1 MKCLKRNQTSIYYAL
16 LQDCYEE
23 TDEYGNVIGQFD
35 SEYSDPVKVKVNVSP
50 ARGTIDIEQF
60 GINANYNRTIV
71 TDDLNCPIDEN
82 SILWIGRDTDKPY
95 NYVVVGVAKSINSI
109 TYAIREVIVNNA

>member
-1 MKCLKRNQTSIYYAL
+1 MRCLKRNQTTIYYAL
-16 LQDCYEE
+16 LQDRVEE

-35 SEYSDPVKVKVNVSP
+35 SEYSDPVEVKLNVSP

-60 GINANYNRTIV
+60 GINANYNRTLV
-71 TDDLNCPIDEN
+71 TDDMNCPINEN
-82 SILWIGRDTDKPY
+82 SILWIGRKPEEPY

-109 TYAIREVIVNNA
+109 TYAIKEVMVSNV